1 MQDMVQEF
9 QVDHVMTSALKVVMV
24 DPRGKDEPGMDTG
37 GVYRDAI
44 ACFWQ
49 EFYDACTLDKRER
62 VPTLRHDFKSAE
74 WTAVARILAKG
85 YLDLGYFPCM
95 LSQAFIISV
104 MFGEDKVPEDILLQS
119 LKKYIAKNEEEVI
132 SEALEGN
139 VGDCTDASELLDV
152 LDRLGCRKLP
162 TRENVRSL
170 ILEVAHKEIV
180 QKAQYVPDSWRDLL
194 QMSLKRRK
202 EVASIVGLCN
212 I

>member
-1 MQDMVQEF
+1 
-9 QVDHVMTSALKVVMV
+9 
-24 DPRGKDEPGMDTG
+24 
-37 GVYRDAI
+37 
-44 ACFWQ
+44 
-49 EFYDACTLDKRER
+49 
-62 VPTLRHDFKSAE
+62 
-74 WTAVARILAKG
+74 
-85 YLDLGYFPCM
+85 M

-119 LKKYIAKNEEEVI
+119 FKKYITKDEEEVI

-162 TRENVRSL
+162 TQENVRSL